1 MTNAIFKTTK
11 HTILFAILFVM
22 SMTGIQSNA
31 QTAGVNLVQNPSLET
46 ASGTTATGWSK
57 VKWGTNA
64 ATFTIANEG
73 QDGSK
78 SVKAQVTSYTSGDVR
93 WAYQDVAVS
102 PSKEYTTSLWYK
114 TDANAILLVATTLQ
128 NNTKIYTY
136 LGTLANSTTTWKQ
149 SSVKFTTNAQAKSVN
164 VYAAINKVGFIQT
177 DNYSLTSAVVTPPPT
192 TNGFTR
198 PIVSFD
204 FDDGWK
210 NAYNDG
216 FPVVEQFGFKATSG
230 IITDTIDNV
239 QGYGDEYMTS
249 SQIIDLKNRG
259 HRIAAHSRTHRDL
272 PTLSQTEITSEVKD
286 SQTKLRQL
294 TGQSINYFI
303 TPFCDYNTAVTNTVK
318 QYYSAGMRNCDDI
331 INFKT
336 SYNKYN
342 IKSFIVTRNTTLTEI
357 QNAIDSVKGEN
368 AWIVFMY
375 HEVRSLQGTDDLWVT
390 KDQLTQQ
397 MQLIKN
403 SGITVLPSEDALA
416 EINAQV

>member
-1 MTNAIFKTTK
+1 MTNPILSVTKQFTIFAT
-11 HTILFAILFVM
+11 LFATL
-22 SMTGIQSNA
+22 MTGIQSNA
-31 QTAGVNLVQNPSLET
+31 QTAGTNLIQNPSLET
-46 ASGTTATGWSK
+46 TSGNTVTNWSK

-64 ATFTIANEG
+64 AIFSVVNEG
-73 QDGSK
+73 QEGSK

-93 WAYQDVAVS
+93 WAHQDVTVT
-102 PSKEYTTSLWYK
+102 PSTEYTSSLWYK
-114 TDANAILLVATTLQ
+114 TDANPILLVATTLQ
-128 NNTKIYTY
+128 NNTKTYTY
-136 LGTLANSTTTWKQ
+136 IGTLANSPTTWKQ

-164 VYAAINKVGFIQT
+164 VYAAIKRVGFVQT
-177 DNYSLTSAVVTPPPT
+177 DNYSLTSAVITPPP

-198 PIVSFD
+198 PLVSLD

-249 SQIIDLKNRG
+249 TQIIDLKNRG

-286 SQTKLRQL
+286 SQIKLRQL

-303 TPFCDYNTAVTNTVK
+303 TPFCDTNAAVTNTVK

-331 INFKT
+331 INFKPGF
-336 SYNKYN
+336 NKYN
-342 IKSFIVTRNTTLTEI
+342 VMSFIVTRNTTLTEI
-357 QNAIDSVKGEN
+357 QNALDTVKAQNG
-368 AWIVFMY
+368 WIVFMY
-375 HEVRSLQGTDDLWVT
+375 HEVRTAQGTDDLWVT

-403 SGITVLPSEDALA
+403 NAITVLPSEDALN
-416 EINAQV
+416 EINPQV

>member
-1 MTNAIFKTTK
+1 MTNTVFKLTK
-11 HTILFAILFVM
+11 HFLYFILIIATLF
-22 SMTGIQSNA
+22 TGVQTNA
-31 QTAGVNLVQNPSLET
+31 QSVGLNLIQNSSLET
-46 ASGTTATGWSK
+46 STGTTVTGWSK

-64 ATFTIANEG
+64 AIFSVINEG
-73 QDGSK
+73 QEGSK

-102 PSKEYTTSLWYK
+102 PSTEYTTSLWYK
-114 TDANAILLVATTLQ
+114 TDSSPILLVATTLQ
-128 NNTKIYTY
+128 NNTKIYSY
-136 LGTLANSTTTWKQ
+136 LGTLANSPTTWKQ
-149 SSVKFTTNAQAKSVN
+149 SSVKFTTNALAKSVN
-164 VYAAINKVGFIQT
+164 VYAAINRVGFVQT
-177 DNYSLTSAVVTPPPT
+177 DNYSLTSTVVTPPP

-198 PIVSFD
+198 PIISLD

-216 FPVVEQFGFKATSG
+216 FPIVEQFGFKATSG

-239 QGYGDEYMTS
+239 QGYGEDYMTS
-249 SQIIDLKNRG
+249 TQIIDLKNRG

-272 PTLSQTEITSEVKD
+272 PTLSQAEITSEVQD

-303 TPFCDYNTAVTNTVK
+303 TPFCDTNATVTNTVK
-318 QYYSAGMRNCDDI
+318 LYYSAGMRNCDDI
-331 INFKT
+331 INFK
-336 SYNKYN
+336 SGYNNYN
-342 IKSFIVTRNTTLTEI
+342 LKSFIVTRNTTLTEI
-357 QNAIDSVKGEN
+357 QNALDSVKGQN

-375 HEVRSLQGTDDLWVT
+375 HEVRTSQGTDDLWVT
-390 KDQLTQQ
+390 KDQLIGQ

-416 EINAQV
+416 EINPQV

>member
-1 MTNAIFKTTK
+1 MTKSIFKTIK
-11 HTILFAILFVM
+11 QFASFILITTTLT
-22 SMTGIQSNA
+22 TGIQSNA
-31 QTAGVNLVQNPSLET
+31 QTASPNLIQNPSLET
-46 ASGTTATGWSK
+46 SSGITATGWSK

-64 ATFTIANEG
+64 AIFSVLNEA
-73 QDGSK
+73 QEGSK

-93 WAYQDVAVS
+93 WAYQDVTVS
-102 PSKEYTTSLWYK
+102 PSSEYTTSLWYK
-114 TDANAILLVATTLQ
+114 TDASPILLVATTLQ
-128 NNTKIYTY
+128 NNTKVYSY
-136 LGTLANSTTTWKQ
+136 LGTLANSATTWKQ

-164 VYAAINKVGFIQT
+164 VYAAINRVGFVQT
-177 DNYSLTSAVVTPPPT
+177 DNYSLVQTSVTPPPP
-192 TNGFTR
+192 TNGFAR

-249 SQIIDLKNRG
+249 TQINDLKNRG

-272 PTLSQTEITSEVKD
+272 PTLSQIEITSEVKD
-286 SQTKLRQL
+286 SQTKLKQL
-294 TGQSINYFI
+294 TGQAVNYFI
-303 TPFCDYNTAVTNTVK
+303 TPFCDTNSFVTNTVK
-318 QYYSAGMRNCDDI
+318 QYYSAGMRNCDNI
-331 INFKT
+331 INFKS
-336 SYNKYN
+336 SYNNYN
-342 IKSFIVTRNTTLTEI
+342 LKSFIVTRNTTFTEI

-368 AWIVFMY
+368 AWIIFMY
-375 HEVRSLQGTDDLWVT
+375 HEVRTSQGTDDLWVS

-416 EINAQV
+416 EINPQV